1 MKSMVKSA
9 RMLIG
14 GELVESESGEFVSS
28 IDPATEEVI
37 GAFPAGTARDVEK
50 AVEAAEGSW
59 EAWNGIEVAGRAEAL
74 RKFGELIMERAD
86 ELLEVEV
93 RDTGNTITPMRGD
106 VKTGVGGINYYAGLG
121 YELKGET
128 VPSTPNNL
136 HLTLR
141 EPYGTVG
148 RIIPFNHPILFATGH
163 TAGALMA
170 GNSVVVKPPET
181 ASLSALLLA
190 EIAQQALPPGVF
202 NIVTGLGPQVGAAL
216 AVHPQVKRIAFIGSA
231 RTGMAI
237 QRMAAEVAVKNI
249 TLELGGKNPM
259 IVFPDVNVSDVV
271 TAAIQG
277 MNFTWQGQ
285 SCGST
290 SRLLLHESIYNEVV
304 SQLAERIDAMRVGNP
319 MDEASEMG
327 AINSQGQYEKVLG
340 YIETA
345 KAEGAKLLA
354 GGERP
359 KGPEFKRGFWLRP
372 TLFGD
377 VKPGMCI
384 AQEEI
389 FGPVLSVMK
398 WSDFDEALRIAN
410 DVEYGLTASIWT
422 NNIDDALAMA
432 RRVRVGFVW
441 VNSVGPHYRGL
452 NYGGYK
458 NSGLGR
464 DEGIQEMLSYTEQK
478 SISIALRN

>member
-1 MKSMVKSA
+1 
-9 RMLIG
+9 
-14 GELVESESGEFVSS
+14 
-28 IDPATEEVI
+28 
-37 GAFPAGTARDVEK
+37 
-50 AVEAAEGSW
+50 
-59 EAWNGIEVAGRAEAL
+59 
-74 RKFGELIMERAD
+74 
-86 ELLEVEV
+86 
-93 RDTGNTITPMRGD
+93 
-106 VKTGVGGINYYAGLG
+106 
-121 YELKGET
+121 
-128 VPSTPNNL
+128 
-136 HLTLR
+136 
-141 EPYGTVG
+141 VG

-190 EIAQQALPPGVF
+190 EIAQQALPPGVY

-259 IVFPDVNVSDVV
+259 IVFPDVNVSDIV

-327 AINSQGQYEKVLG
+327 AINSQGQYEKVLR

-432 RRVRVGFVW
+432 RRVRAGFVW
-441 VNSVGPHYRGL
+441 VNSVGPHYRG
-452 NYGGYK
+452 
-458 NSGLGR
+458 
-464 DEGIQEMLSYTEQK
+464 
-478 SISIALRN
+478 